1 MVNLLPS
8 GRLAPIVTMSV
19 YALHAAAL
27 KALLPLLF
35 SAQFAQADSGN
46 RPTIEIFTTSDR
58 PMAITESARQ
68 RLSGMTVYDLDGLE
82 HFETYLSQQL
92 PREPTAAE
100 TEALRRLQHI
110 DRLRLQAAKDAARG
124 LTLASEYGI
133 DRVPAIVFD
142 GRAVVYG
149 VTDVEIAIAHY
160 RPRREAAF

>member
-1 MVNLLPS
+1 
-8 GRLAPIVTMSV
+8 MSV

-35 SAQFAQADSGN
+35 STPIAQADSGE

-68 RLSGMTVYDLDGLE
+68 RLSGITVYDLDGLE
-82 HFETYLSQQL
+82 HFEAYLSQQL
-92 PREPTAAE
+92 PIEPTAAE
-100 TEALRRLQHI
+100 AEVLRRLQQI
-110 DRLRLQAAKDAARG
+110 DRLRLQSAKDAASG
-124 LTLASEYGI
+124 LTLASEYGV
-133 DRVPAIVFD
+133 DRVPAVVFD

-160 RPRREAAF
+160 RRRREVSF

>member
-1 MVNLLPS
+1 
-8 GRLAPIVTMSV
+8 MSV

-35 SAQFAQADSGN
+35 GTPIAQADSGE

-58 PMAITESARQ
+58 PMALAESARQ

>member
-1 MVNLLPS
+1 
-8 GRLAPIVTMSV
+8 MSV

-27 KALLPLLF
+27 KAFLPLLF
-35 SAQFAQADSGN
+35 STPIAQADSGE
-46 RPTIEIFTTSDR
+46 RPSIEVFTTSDR
-58 PMAITESARQ
+58 PMAITESAR
-68 RLSGMTVYDLDGLE
+68 RSVFAFTVYQLDGLE
-82 HFETYLSQQL
+82 EFEAYLSQEL

-110 DRLRLQAAKDAARG
+110 DPLRLEAAKIAARG

-149 VTDVEIAIAHY
+149 VTDVEIAMAHY
-160 RPRREAAF
+160 RRTRGTAF

>member
-1 MVNLLPS
+1 
-8 GRLAPIVTMSV
+8 MSV

-35 SAQFAQADSGN
+35 SAPFAQADSGG
-46 RPTIEIFTTSDR
+46 RPTIEVFTTSDR
-58 PMAITESARQ
+58 PIDITASAR
-68 RLSGMTVYDLDGLE
+68 RGVFAFTVYRLDGLE

-92 PREPTAAE
+92 PREPKAAE

-110 DRLRLQAAKDAARG
+110 DPMRLQSAKNAARG

-133 DRVPAIVFD
+133 DRVPAVVFD

-149 VTDVEIAIAHY
+149 VTVVEIAIVQY
-160 RPRREAAF
+160 RRRRDAAF